1 MVLGMAL
8 QALPYLDKDDRHL
21 LEDLAYDIIAK
32 RSTRSTRVSLMSDR
46 PEMCLSELAVG
57 HSV

>member
-1 MVLGMAL
+1 MAL
-8 QALPYLDKDDRHL
+8 QELPYLDKDDRHL